1 MVDNDIFKKI
11 VFEELVS
18 KVNFIDTSAFV
29 FKTQYSNV
37 KLSLENTIPETS
49 GLVKKTD
56 YNPKITVTEGKITP

>member
-1 MVDNDIFKKI
+1 MVDNDVFKKI

-18 KVNFIDTSAFV
+18 KVNFIDTSGFV
-29 FKTQYSNV
+29 FKTQYNNV

>member
-18 KVNFIDTSAFV
+18 NVNFIDTSGFV

-49 GLVKKTD
+49 GLVKK
-56 YNPKITVTEGKITP
+56 NRL

>member
-1 MVDNDIFKKI
+1 MVDNDVFKKI

-18 KVNFIDTSAFV
+18 KVNFIDTSGFV

-56 YNPKITVTEGKITP
+56 YNPKITVTEGTITP